1 MDRTDFLLRQTP
13 VAIVGMASIFA
24 DADNLESY
32 WKNILQRVDS
42 IREVPENRWKISDY
56 YDPNPSTPDKTYC
69 KVGGF
74 IPEIDFNPLEFGLP
88 PKLLEATDTAQLL
101 SLSVAR
107 DALIDAG
114 YAPDSIK
121 FDSKLRER
129 TGVILGVG
137 GGQNLILPLSSR
149 LESPVW
155 RKAMESA
162 GLPDAQIEQIIE
174 KIKTAYVP
182 WSEDA
187 FPGLLGNVIAGRI
200 ANRFDLGGINS
211 VVDAACAASLSAVK
225 MALSELIE
233 GRCDMMLTG
242 GVDTNNSPFMYMNF
256 SKTPAFSQKGHIRP
270 FDQESDGML
279 LGEGLG
285 IVVCKR
291 LDDAIRDG
299 DRIYATIRGLGSSS
313 DGRFK
318 SIYAPR
324 PEGQALAMQRTYD
337 EAGYDASTVGLI
349 EAHGTGTVA
358 GDLSEIT
365 STKQVFGKSNLA
377 LNHIAIGSVKS
388 QIGHTKSAA
397 GIAGLI
403 KAALALHHK
412 ILPATINVAQPNQQF
427 DLENSALYINTQ
439 TRPWF
444 RKTSSIPR
452 RAAVS
457 AFGFGGVNLHTTLE
471 EFNDEPQGSYRQHT
485 IHAIILLHQ
494 TNASLLLDTCRR
506 QLTLLQSDD
515 AAIHLKRLANESKI
529 VNIPAT
535 HPRVG
540 FVASSLDEARQKL
553 DQVILA
559 LERNTDQD
567 EWTQPLQGIW
577 YRKSA
582 PDASQKVVALFAGQG
597 SQYVNMGS
605 DLACTYPTVRSA
617 FNQAN
622 RFFEAKGQKPIT
634 DVVFPIPVFSDDVR
648 QQQEATLRQTE
659 FAQPA
664 IGALSAGMYR
674 LLADAGFQANYFA
687 GHSYGELTAL
697 WAAGALDD
705 DAFYGLS
712 KIRGE
717 ALGAA
722 SSGRSESGSMLALK
736 GSRAAI
742 EQLLNGRA
750 DVWLSNI
757 NSPSQLVIGGRKEAL
772 LELLEDAKAKGY
784 SATLLP
790 VSAAFHTPLI
800 SQAQQ
805 PFTDAIKRINVS
817 VSSAPVFSNTTGQ
830 PYPADSQQVKDMLAG
845 HIVKPVRFNE
855 QIDAIYEQGG
865 RVFVEFGPKNILSNL
880 VTEILADKPHTTISL
895 NANPK
900 KDADKQ
906 LREAIVQL
914 TVLGQSLQ
922 GFDRFEKA
930 FVEPAPKPKLS
941 IKISGYNFVSD
952 ATRQRYEQALAT
964 PPIDNLPLSDLL
976 PDNQNDDEAMNPLLT
991 QIQSDITALK
1001 DQQNR
1006 IEALLTHLLQSNT
1019 ASQLNGSAPK
1029 PAAIKPESQP
1039 VMASYPLPI
1048 NGVNGSKN
1056 GYTNGATMVHQL
1068 VPEPPKTAQGPSE
1081 VDRKQIE
1088 TSLLSVVAEKTGYP
1102 AEMLEM
1108 SMDMEADLGIDS
1120 IKRVEIFGT
1129 MTEAHPSV
1137 QGVKQQE
1144 LAELRTLQQ
1153 IVNYLTTKISGNG
1166 STSQAKPVGPTNGH
1180 STPTIAPPNGQVSQ
1194 PTPVQSSA
1202 STNGISIPTR
1212 ILPEID
1218 RKIIETSLL
1227 SVVAEKTGYPAEM
1240 LEMSMDMEAD
1250 LGIDSIKRVEIFGTM
1265 TEAHP
1270 SVQGVK
1276 QQELAELRTLQQIV
1290 NYLATKMTAGL
1301 EVADEKKW

>member
-24 DADNLESY
+24 DAANLESY
-32 WKNILQRVDS
+32 WKNIIQRVDS

-114 YAPDSIK
+114 YAPDSVK
-121 FDSKLRER
+121 FDAKLRER

-137 GGQNLILPLSSR
+137 GGQNLIIPLSSR

-155 RKAMESA
+155 RKAMEST
-162 GLPDAQIEQIIE
+162 GLPDDQIEQIID

-182 WSEDA
+182 WSEDS

-270 FDQESDGML
+270 FDQDSDGML

-324 PEGQALAMQRTYD
+324 PDGQALAMQRTYD

-412 ILPATINVAQPNQQF
+412 ILPATINVAQPNPQLG
-427 DLENSALYINTQ
+427 LEDSALYINTQ

-444 RKTSSIPR
+444 RKTSFIPR

-485 IHAIILLHQ
+485 LHAIILLHQ
-494 TNASLLLDTCRR
+494 ANASQLLDTCRQ
-506 QLTLLQSDD
+506 QLALLQSED
-515 AAIHLKRLANESKI
+515 AATQLKRLANESKA
-529 VNIPAT
+529 VGIPAT

-540 FVASSLDEARQKL
+540 FVASSLEEARQKL
-553 DQVILA
+553 GQVISF
-559 LERNTDQD
+559 LERNTEQD
-567 EWTQPLQGIW
+567 EWSQPHYGIW

-582 PDASQKVVALFAGQG
+582 LDINQKVVALFAGQG

-617 FNQAN
+617 FNQVN
-622 RFFEAKGQKPIT
+622 RFFEAKGQKSLT

-674 LLADAGFQANYFA
+674 LLTDAGFQANYFA

-697 WAAGALDD
+697 WAAGVLDD
-705 DAFYGLS
+705 NAFYGLS

-722 SSGRSESGSMLALK
+722 SSGRRESGSMLAIK

-757 NSPSQLVIGGRKEAL
+757 NSPSQLVIGGKKEAL
-772 LELLEDAKAKGY
+772 IELLDDSKAKGY

-805 PFTDAIKRINVS
+805 PFADAIKRINVS
-817 VSSAPVFSNTTGQ
+817 APSAPVFSNTTGKA
-830 PYPADSQQVKDMLAG
+830 YPVDSQQIKEMLAG

-855 QIDAIYEQGG
+855 QIDAIYEEGG
-865 RVFVEFGPKNILSNL
+865 RVFVEFGPKNILCNL
-880 VTEILADKPHTTISL
+880 VNEILADKPHTTISL

-914 TVLGQSLQ
+914 TVLGQPLQ

-941 IKISGYNFVSD
+941 IKISGYNFVSE

-964 PPIDNLPLSDLL
+964 PPIDNLPLSDLI

-991 QIQSDITALK
+991 QIQSDIAALK

-1006 IEALLTHLLQSNT
+1006 IEALLTNLLQNSKAN
-1019 ASQLNGSAPK
+1019 QLNDSTPK
-1029 PAAIKPESQP
+1029 PAEVKQESQP
-1039 VMASYPLPI
+1039 VKASSPLPI

-1056 GYTNGATMVHQL
+1056 GYTNGASIVHQA
-1068 VPEPPKTAQGPSE
+1068 VPETPKTEPVTSE

-1088 TSLLSVVAEKTGYP
+1088 TSLLTVVAEKTGYP

-1120 IKRVEIFGT
+1120 IKRVEIFGA

-1153 IVNYLTTKISGNG
+1153 IVDYLATKINGNVTA
-1166 STSQAKPVGPTNGH
+1166 SPAKTAAPTNGY
-1180 STPTIAPPNGQVSQ
+1180 SAPTIVPANGQVSQ
-1194 PTPVQSSA
+1194 PTPVQPPT

-1212 ILPEID
+1212 KLPEVD

-1290 NYLATKMTAGL
+1290 DYLATKMTAGL